1 MESYRTVN
9 KMESI
14 SIPHFTPQR
23 DGSADSV
30 LTHIRSAQSW
40 LNSEREHALASLNDI
55 FRAGTAPEQLLNGV
69 YRGELVALDVAPGLT
84 WLAERI
90 ASNWMPWKGKTF
102 IAVRAS
108 GDNIFGRN
116 SLFLAHVFWPLYHDY
131 VNDTPET
138 YRAFTFQT
146 YVAPGLSDPDRQVLK
161 IDYDLKV
168 NPLWTIRR
176 VLDELVQVAEG
187 LYMGKAHLKWW
198 WGRWQLVGYFTL
210 KEIQTRS

>member
-1 MESYRTVN
+1 MDI
-9 KMESI
+9 I
-14 SIPHFTPQR
+14 SAHPN
-23 DGSADSV
+23 SATQNVGEDSAV
-30 LTHIRSAQSW
+30 SRIRLAQSGLKSDRRQGLAA
-40 LNSEREHALASLNDI
+40 LNEI
-55 FRAGTAPEQLLNGV
+55 FRAGTTPEQPLNGT
-69 YRGELVALDVAPGLT
+69 YMGELVALDVAPGLT

-102 IAVRAS
+102 IAARAS
-108 GDNIFGRN
+108 GDNIFGRD

-131 VNDTPET
+131 VNDNPET
-138 YRAFTFQT
+138 YRAFTFRT